1 MKKLSKE
8 KKNILK
14 LCLISF
20 GITIA
25 IFLIVSSLANCNPF
39 LGGVLWGGD
48 LPDEYLSFF
57 QYLRRL
63 ILGNWSSLQFSFAN
77 GLGADMAGNI
87 GYYLASPFNLLILLF
102 PASQINLALY
112 VIIIIK
118 LGLASA
124 AFTFLIL
131 NFFNF
136 KNQIYSVFLGIIY
149 GLSGYCIGYGAN
161 LMWLDGVILLP
172 LIIYALIKGLV
183 KRHWTLYIVLLVC
196 AIIFNYYIGYMICIF
211 MVIAFCAYTINNFK
225 DKKIFIQQII
235 DFVISSLIS
244 GLISAV
250 ITLPTWM
257 NLSNNKFA
265 EHTINEGFRLS
276 PVSSIA
282 KSISAL
288 FMKNTFNGS
297 PLLFIGTLAIIIFI
311 LYFIDNKNSK
321 KERIINLV
329 IGLVF
334 LLSLVQTKIYLFWH
348 GGQKPVGFPY
358 RFSFIIIF
366 WILLLAAKELAG
378 FDLKK
383 KQLLLASGI
392 YFVVGLLVTVL
403 RLHYGKYDMYML
415 VSLGLIILFS
425 ILLYFSDHKSFRFVL
440 VMVGVV
446 EIAISSYL
454 MLDRIGMRSNIYS
467 NYVTE
472 NQELFDHLPASVKS
486 KRIAKNYFL
495 NNDRGESYAF
505 NYKGAEIFSSNNDP
519 KISKLYANLGLS
531 AYGYYYFYKTGTVVT
546 DAIFNIGGFIDN
558 SLPSQSISPEYI
570 SYGLRDDLK
579 NNPIL
584 LKEKQYTAYRTDT
597 LPLVFAGNLSN
608 NLKFKSDD
616 PVYNQ
621 NLVLNSL
628 TQTQG
633 NVLTYSPKVAK
644 IKVTDSKLNQ
654 EKKKFTVTRTSDK
667 EGSVT
672 FTFDGLKPKE
682 TAYVQFGKDLM
693 GFADPL
699 TTYHASQDGNNKPEL
714 SITVNKKDVRLQPQ
728 VKQLIGVRANQKG
741 QVQIKWRLA
750 GNKRILTSEMP
761 RLVNINSTLLRSK
774 VSQVN
779 NKKQMHLT
787 TFRDNYLSGKINT
800 TKNENLVTTIPYS
813 RGWKVKVDGK
823 PVKVSRTLNVF
834 IGLNMKPGKHTVVMR
849 YRTPGLLIGVITSI
863 IGIILL
869 VVFNGYLEKKK
880 Y

>member
-1 MKKLSKE
+1 
-8 KKNILK
+8 
-14 LCLISF
+14 
-20 GITIA
+20 
-25 IFLIVSSLANCNPF
+25 
-39 LGGVLWGGD
+39 
-48 LPDEYLSFF
+48 
-57 QYLRRL
+57 
-63 ILGNWSSLQFSFAN
+63 
-77 GLGADMAGNI
+77 
-87 GYYLASPFNLLILLF
+87 
-102 PASQINLALY
+102 
-112 VIIIIK
+112 
-118 LGLASA
+118 
-124 AFTFLIL
+124 
-131 NFFNF
+131 
-136 KNQIYSVFLGIIY
+136 
-149 GLSGYCIGYGAN
+149 
-161 LMWLDGVILLP
+161 
-172 LIIYALIKGLV
+172 
-183 KRHWTLYIVLLVC
+183 
-196 AIIFNYYIGYMICIF
+196 
-211 MVIAFCAYTINNFK
+211 
-225 DKKIFIQQII
+225 
-235 DFVISSLIS
+235 
-244 GLISAV
+244 
-250 ITLPTWM
+250 
-257 NLSNNKFA
+257 
-265 EHTINEGFRLS
+265 
-276 PVSSIA
+276 
-282 KSISAL
+282 
-288 FMKNTFNGS
+288 
-297 PLLFIGTLAIIIFI
+297 
-311 LYFIDNKNSK
+311 
-321 KERIINLV
+321 
-329 IGLVF
+329 
-334 LLSLVQTKIYLFWH
+334 
-348 GGQKPVGFPY
+348 
-358 RFSFIIIF
+358 
-366 WILLLAAKELAG
+366 
-378 FDLKK
+378 
-383 KQLLLASGI
+383 
-392 YFVVGLLVTVL
+392 
-403 RLHYGKYDMYML
+403 ML

-644 IKVTDSKLNQ
+644 IKVTDSELNQ

-699 TTYHASQDGNNKPEL
+699 TTYHATQDRNNKPEL
-714 SITVNKKDVRLQPQ
+714 SITINKKDVRLQPQ

-741 QVQIKWRLA
+741 QVQIKWSLA
-750 GNKRILTSEMP
+750 GNKRILTSEIP

>member
-1 MKKLSKE
+1 MKQLNKE
-8 KKNILK
+8 KKNILRQ
-14 LCLISF
+14 CLISL
-20 GITIA
+20 GITIT

-87 GYYLASPFNLLILLF
+87 AYYLASPLNLLILLF

-136 KNQIYSVFLGIIY
+136 KNQIYSIFLGNIY
-149 GLSGYCIGYGAN
+149 GLSAYCIGYGAN
-161 LMWLDGVILLP
+161 LMWLDGLILLP
-172 LIIYALIKGLV
+172 LIIYALVKGV
-183 KRHWTLYIVLLVC
+183 NERRWTLYTVLLAC
-196 AIIFNYYIGYMICIF
+196 AIVFNYYIGYMICIF
-211 MVIAFCAYTINNFK
+211 MVIAFFAYAINNFK
-225 DKKIFIQQII
+225 GKKKFIKQITE
-235 DFVISSLIS
+235 FVISSLIS

-265 EHTINEGFRLS
+265 EHTINEGFSIS

-288 FMKNTFNGS
+288 FIKNTFNGS
-297 PLLFIGTLAIIIFI
+297 PLLFVGTLAIIVFI

-321 KERIINLV
+321 KERITNLV
-329 IGLVF
+329 IGLIF
-334 LLSLVQTKIYLFWH
+334 LLSLVQTKVYLFWH

-366 WILLLAAKELAG
+366 WILLLAAKELANC
-378 FDLKK
+378 DLNK
-383 KQLLLASGI
+383 KQLLLASSI

-403 RLHYGKYDMYML
+403 RVHYGKYDIYML
-415 VSLGLIILFS
+415 LSLGLIVLFS
-425 ILLYFSDHKSFRFVL
+425 ILLCFSDHRSFRFIL
-440 VMVGVV
+440 VMVGLV

-454 MLDRIGMRSNIYS
+454 ILDRIGMKSNVYS
-467 NYVTE
+467 DYVIE
-472 NQELFDHLPASVKS
+472 NQQLFDRLPASVKS

-531 AYGYYYFYKTGTVVT
+531 AYGYYYFYKTGTAVT

-584 LKEKQYTAYRTDT
+584 LKEKQYTAYRTNT
-597 LPLVFAGNLSN
+597 LPLIFSGNLSN
-608 NLKFKSDD
+608 NLKFKTDD

-633 NVLTYSPKVAK
+633 NVLTYSPKVANVK
-644 IKVTDSKLNQ
+644 TINSTLDQ
-654 EKKKFTVTRTSDK
+654 EKNNITLTRASNKD
-667 EGSVT
+667 GSVI
-672 FTFDGLKPKE
+672 FTFSGLNPKE
-682 TAYVQFGKDLM
+682 TAYIQFGKDLM

-699 TTYHASQDGNNKPEL
+699 TTYHAMQGENNKPEL
-714 SITVNKKDVRLQPQ
+714 SIAVNKKDVRLQPQ
-728 VKQLIGVRANQKG
+728 VKQLIGVQADQKG

-750 GNKRILTSEMP
+750 GNKRVLTSEMP
-761 RLVNINSTLLRSK
+761 RLVNINSTLLRTK
-774 VSQVN
+774 ISQVN
-779 NKKQMHLT
+779 NKKMHLT
-787 TFRDNYLSGKINT
+787 SFRDNYLSGKISI
-800 TKNENLVTTIPYS
+800 TKGENLVTTIPYS
-813 RGWKVKVDGK
+813 RGWRVKVDGK
-823 PVKVSRTLNVF
+823 AVKINRTLNVF
-834 IGLNMKPGKHTVVMR
+834 IGLDMKPGKHTIVME
-849 YRTPGLLIGVITSI
+849 YKTPGLLIGVITSI

-869 VVFNGYLEKKK
+869 VIFNVYLKKKK

>member
-1 MKKLSKE
+1 MKQLNKE
-8 KKNILK
+8 KKNILRQ
-14 LCLISF
+14 CLISF
-20 GITIA
+20 GITIT

-87 GYYLASPFNLLILLF
+87 AYYLASPLNLLILLF

-136 KNQIYSVFLGIIY
+136 KNQIYSIFLGNIY
-149 GLSGYCIGYGAN
+149 GLSAYCIGYGAN
-161 LMWLDGVILLP
+161 LMWLDGLILLP
-172 LIIYALIKGLV
+172 LIIYALVKGLNE
-183 KRHWTLYIVLLVC
+183 RRWTLYTVLLAC
-196 AIIFNYYIGYMICIF
+196 AIVFNYYIGYMICIF
-211 MVIAFCAYTINNFK
+211 MVMAFFAYAINNFK
-225 DKKIFIQQII
+225 GKKTFIKQITE
-235 DFVISSLIS
+235 FVISSSIS

-257 NLSNNKFA
+257 NLSNNKFT
-265 EHTINEGFRLS
+265 EHTINEGFSLS

-288 FMKNTFNGS
+288 FIKNTFNGS
-297 PLLFIGTLAIIIFI
+297 PLLFVGTLAIIVFI

-321 KERIINLV
+321 KERITNLV
-329 IGLVF
+329 IGLIF
-334 LLSLVQTKIYLFWH
+334 LLSLVQTKVYLFWH

-366 WILLLAAKELAG
+366 WILLLAAKELANC
-378 FDLKK
+378 DLNR
-383 KQLLLASGI
+383 KQLLLASSI

-403 RLHYGKYDMYML
+403 RVHYGKYDIYML
-415 VSLGLIILFS
+415 LSLGLIVLFS
-425 ILLYFSDHKSFRFVL
+425 ILLCFSDHRSFRFIL
-440 VMVGVV
+440 VMVGLV

-454 MLDRIGMRSNIYS
+454 ILDRIGMKSNIYS
-467 NYVTE
+467 SYVTE
-472 NQELFDHLPASVKS
+472 NQELFDHLPADVKS

-546 DAIFNIGGFIDN
+546 DAIFNIGGFIEN

-584 LKEKQYTAYRTDT
+584 LKEKQYTAYRTNT
-597 LPLVFAGNLSN
+597 LPLIFSGNLSN
-608 NLKFKSDD
+608 NLKFKTDD

-633 NVLTYSPKVAK
+633 DVLTYSPKVANVK
-644 IKVTDSKLNQ
+644 TINSTLDQ
-654 EKKKFTVTRTSDK
+654 EKNNITLTRASNKD
-667 EGSVT
+667 GSVT
-672 FTFDGLKPKE
+672 FTFSGLKPKE
-682 TAYVQFGKDLM
+682 TAYIQFGKDLM

-699 TTYHASQDGNNKPEL
+699 TTYHAMQGENNKPEL
-714 SITVNKKDVRLQPQ
+714 SIAVNKKDVRLQPQ
-728 VKQLIGVRANQKG
+728 VKQLIGVQADQKG
-741 QVQIKWRLA
+741 QVQIKWSLA
-750 GNKRILTSEMP
+750 GNKRVLTSEMP

-774 VSQVN
+774 ISQVN
-779 NKKQMHLT
+779 NKKMHLT
-787 TFRDNYLSGKINT
+787 SFRDNYLSGEIST
-800 TKNENLVTTIPYS
+800 TKGENLVTTIPYS
-813 RGWKVKVDGK
+813 RGWRVKVDGK
-823 PVKVSRTLNVF
+823 AVKINRTLNVF
-834 IGLNMKPGKHTVVMR
+834 IGLDMKPGKHTIVME
-849 YRTPGLLIGVITSI
+849 YKTPGLLIGVITSI

-869 VVFNGYLEKKK
+869 VIFNVYLKKKK

>member
-1 MKKLSKE
+1 MKQLNKE
-8 KKNILK
+8 KKNILRQ
-14 LCLISF
+14 CLISF
-20 GITIA
+20 GITIT

-87 GYYLASPFNLLILLF
+87 AYYLASPLNLLILLF

-136 KNQIYSVFLGIIY
+136 KNQIYSIFLGNIY
-149 GLSGYCIGYGAN
+149 GLSAYCIGYGAN
-161 LMWLDGVILLP
+161 LMWLDGLILLP
-172 LIIYALIKGLV
+172 LIIYALVKGLNE
-183 KRHWTLYIVLLVC
+183 RRWTLYTVLLAC
-196 AIIFNYYIGYMICIF
+196 AIVFNYYIGYMICIF
-211 MVIAFCAYTINNFK
+211 MVMAFFAYAINNFK
-225 DKKIFIQQII
+225 GKKTFIKQITE
-235 DFVISSLIS
+235 FVISSSIS

-257 NLSNNKFA
+257 NLSNNKFT
-265 EHTINEGFRLS
+265 EHTINEGFSLS

-288 FMKNTFNGS
+288 FIKNTFNGS
-297 PLLFIGTLAIIIFI
+297 PLLFVGTLAIIVFI

-321 KERIINLV
+321 KERITNLV
-329 IGLVF
+329 IGLIF
-334 LLSLVQTKIYLFWH
+334 LLSLVQTKVYLFWH

-366 WILLLAAKELAG
+366 WILLLAAKELAN
-378 FDLKK
+378 FDLNK
-383 KQLLLASGI
+383 KQLLLASSI

-403 RLHYGKYDMYML
+403 RVHYGKYDIYML
-415 VSLGLIILFS
+415 LSLVLIVLFS
-425 ILLYFSDHKSFRFVL
+425 ILLCFSDHRSFRFIL
-440 VMVGVV
+440 VMVGLV

-454 MLDRIGMRSNIYS
+454 ILDRIGMKSNIYS
-467 NYVTE
+467 SYVTE
-472 NQELFDHLPASVKS
+472 NQELFDHLPADVKS

-546 DAIFNIGGFIDN
+546 DAIFNIGGFIEN

-584 LKEKQYTAYRTDT
+584 LKEKQYAAYRTNT
-597 LPLVFAGNLSN
+597 LPLIFAGNLSN
-608 NLKFKSDD
+608 NLKFKTDD

-633 NVLTYSPKVAK
+633 DVLTYSPKVANVK
-644 IKVTDSKLNQ
+644 TINSTLDQ
-654 EKKKFTVTRTSDK
+654 EKNNITLTRASNK
-667 EGSVT
+667 EGSVI
-672 FTFDGLKPKE
+672 FTFSGLKPKE
-682 TAYVQFGKDLM
+682 TAYIQFGKDLM

-699 TTYHASQDGNNKPEL
+699 TTYHAMQGENNKPEL
-714 SITVNKKDVRLQPQ
+714 SIAVNKKDVRLQPQ
-728 VKQLIGVRANQKG
+728 VKQLIGVQADQKG
-741 QVQIKWRLA
+741 QVQIKWSLA
-750 GNKRILTSEMP
+750 GNKRVLTSEMP

-774 VSQVN
+774 ISQVN
-779 NKKQMHLT
+779 NKKMHLT
-787 TFRDNYLSGKINT
+787 SFRDNYLSGEIST
-800 TKNENLVTTIPYS
+800 TKGENLVTTIPYS
-813 RGWKVKVDGK
+813 RGWRVKVDGK
-823 PVKVSRTLNVF
+823 PVKINRTLNVF
-834 IGLNMKPGKHTVVMR
+834 IGLDMKPGKHTIVME
-849 YRTPGLLIGVITSI
+849 YKTPGLLIGVITSI

-869 VVFNGYLEKKK
+869 MIFNVYLKKKK